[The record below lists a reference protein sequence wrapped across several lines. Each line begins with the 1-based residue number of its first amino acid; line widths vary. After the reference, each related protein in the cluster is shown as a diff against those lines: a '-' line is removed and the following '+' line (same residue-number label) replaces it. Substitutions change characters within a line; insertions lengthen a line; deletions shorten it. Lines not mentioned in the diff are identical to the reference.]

1 MSLSDLVLSIA
12 DNKQML
18 GLRYAE
24 WATRAPSLEADIAA
38 AAMGLDDLGHSR
50 VLYGCLE
57 PLGSDPRGPD
67 RESDP
72 GSLRSL
78 PYFDEPWTEWA
89 QFVAANAILDTAFTV
104 MIEAGVN
111 GSVEVLQHRLRKML
125 MEERY
130 HFLHGRSWLKSRR
143 RHAAEP
149 RVAGSDEWFGPA
161 DGESPST
168 KRFGWS
174 ISPLSSNAAGRRSR
188 RAPAVDRL
196 KVGTR
201 RRRSHPAI
209 DEGPFAFR
217 AGWRRRVPLGPRKKA
232 EPPAGARSSRALPA
246 PSERDG
252 LVISLFGT
260 QAMTPS
266 TVAAAAHPLQLQ
278 AHE

>member
-57 PLGSDPRGPD
+57 PLGSDPRGQE

-72 GSLRSL
+72 GSLRAL
-78 PYFDEPWTEWA
+78 PYFDEPWSEWA

-104 MIEAGVN
+104 MVEACVN

-130 HFLHGRSWLKSRR
+130 HFLHGRSWLKSGVDQAPLDR
-143 RHAAEP
+143 AWQEAI
-149 RVAGSDEWFGPA
+149 EWFGPP
-161 DGESPST
+161 DGETAALHQEGRLSMGPPELRRRLEDQLERTPPEVKIDWT
-168 KRFGWS
+168 KWDPVRRRGRPGAIDDGTFGM
-174 ISPLSSNAAGRRSR
+174 LRGLEEKKF
-188 RAPAVDRL
+188 APA
-196 KVGTR
+196 
-201 RRRSHPAI
+201 S
-209 DEGPFAFR
+209 
-217 AGWRRRVPLGPRKKA
+217 
-232 EPPAGARSSRALPA
+232 
-246 PSERDG
+246 
-252 LVISLFGT
+252 
-260 QAMTPS
+260 
-266 TVAAAAHPLQLQ
+266 AAK
-278 AHE
+278 E